1 MRYIIFL
8 LLSITL
14 LTARAKSSEEVVNVK
29 IACYH
34 TDMLLEKLR
43 GTYKE
48 YPMIMGITNDK
59 ASSTMSVWIN
69 SLTKTWTIVA
79 TKETVSCVIGS
90 GTDLELVPYKKE
102 PML

>member
-1 MRYIIFL
+1 MRYLIFL

-14 LTARAKSSEEVVNVK
+14 LTVRAKSSEEVVNVK

-59 ASSTMSVWIN
+59 ASSTMSVWIS

>member
-1 MRYIIFL
+1 MKYLIFI
-8 LLSITL
+8 LLSTIL

-29 IACYH
+29 IACYN

-43 GTYKE
+43 DTYKE
-48 YPMIMGITNDK
+48 YPMIMGITSDK

-69 SLTKTWTIVA
+69 PVTKTWTIVA
-79 TKETVSCVIGS
+79 TKEKVSCVIGS
-90 GTDLELVPYKKE
+90 GTDIEIVPSKKE

>member
-79 TKETVSCVIGS
+79 TKEKVSCVIGS
-90 GTDLELVPYKKE
+90 GTDIEIVPSKKE